1 MDLFDRAQAADAFF
15 QKQSL
20 ASALSPRYGRVETP
34 LVEDGVRIC
43 RDCEEPIP
51 DARLALVPHAVRCA
65 RCQERRERIR

>member
-1 MDLFDRAQAADAFF
+1 MDIIDRAQAASQRF
-15 QKQSL
+15 QEESL
-20 ASALSPRYGRVETP
+20 SMALSSRSLPAEIP

-51 DARLALVPHAVRCA
+51 DARLALVPNAVRCA